1 MAVSEPKFIVLLT
14 VANGGVR
21 RSEYVVPYL
30 QPPCEQQINR
40 QNLTAAPKQM
50 SLTFHPKEYT
60 RLRHLFWLL
69 VTTKA
74 LLNFEIRWSSYCH
87 SKCTYHDY
95 CNKHQT
101 LELLVLSILK
111 INVMKSEAKWILSA
125 RCSQPICSR
134 EYHHTADNFHQRN
147 LMEQFYRG
155 AKARSCFHIGWPSAS
170 PRSVF
175 FHLPQTFCIATSI
188 IPPQQPTECFFHLP
202 LPFAL
207 LPPAFR
213 RAQQPT
219 KYTND

>member
-1 MAVSEPKFIVLLT
+1 MSR
-14 VANGGVR
+14 N
-21 RSEYVVPYL
+21 
-30 QPPCEQQINR
+30 QR
-40 QNLTAAPKQM
+40 QNE
-50 SLTFHPKEYT
+50 F
-60 RLRHLFWLL
+60 
-69 VTTKA
+69 
-74 LLNFEIRWSSYCH
+74 
-87 SKCTYHDY
+87 
-95 CNKHQT
+95 
-101 LELLVLSILK
+101 LSP
-111 INVMKSEAKWILSA
+111 
-125 RCSQPICSR
+125 RCLQPICNR

-213 RAQQPT
+213 CAQQPT
-219 KYTND
+219 KYTNDRMMNNITLKIATTRHSVFMYCATPALQESQS